1 MNEKIKAS
9 ALKEML
15 GKQPDEIVSLRLR
28 ITTPLT
34 GEEISLLTAW
44 GGNLL
49 FDSGMMA
56 ILNVP
61 VKRVNELAEWG
72 TVLEII

>member
-1 MNEKIKAS
+1 MNGKIKAS
-9 ALKEML
+9 ALKVMQ
-15 GKQPDEIVSLRLR
+15 GKRPDEIVSLKLR

-49 FDSGMMA
+49 FDSGMLA
-56 ILNVP
+56 ILTIP
-61 VKRVNELAEWG
+61 SCRVNELAEWE
-72 TVLEII
+72 TILEII

>member
-1 MNEKIKAS
+1 MNGKIKAS
-9 ALKEML
+9 ALKEMQ
-15 GKQPDEIVSLRLR
+15 GKHPDELVWLRLR

-61 VKRVNELAEWG
+61 VGRVNKLAEWE
-72 TVLEII
+72 TILEII

>member
-1 MNEKIKAS
+1 MNGKIKAS
-9 ALKEML
+9 ALKEMQ
-15 GKQPDEIVSLRLR
+15 GKHPDEIVSLRLR

-44 GGNLL
+44 GGTLL

-56 ILNVP
+56 ILTIP
-61 VKRVNELAEWG
+61 SCRVNELAEWE
-72 TVLEII
+72 TILEII